1 MPFADDARGIVYKLY
16 DLRGDGSL
24 GKKLVFRR
32 DSEGTWEPGL
42 ADATIYET
50 IEKLA
55 VLHECG
61 GLPTEILGLDDT
73 GSFLLARQPLALPYG
88 DDLMQSRVEAA
99 LAMHAVIVQAPRM
112 HEFRVF
118 WCGDQPWGLGDLHSG
133 NIMRDATG
141 AAVVIDAL
149 LAEIPK
155 NVQSDTPGIARA
167 RATSRRRAAG
177 LTDAEPDLFAGV
189 NDAEL

>member
-1 MPFADDARGIVYKLY
+1 MPFADMARGIVYKLY

-32 DSEGTWEPGL
+32 DPAGDWEPGL

-50 IEKLA
+50 VEKLA
-55 VLHECG
+55 VLHEAG
-61 GLPTEILGLDDT
+61 GLATEIMGLDDS
-73 GSFLLARQPLALPYG
+73 GSILLAKQPLAFLYG
-88 DDLMQSRVEAA
+88 DDLMKSRVEAA
-99 LAMHAVIVQAPRM
+99 LAMNAVLVNAPRM

-118 WCGDQPWGLGDLHSG
+118 WCGEKAWGLGDLHSG

-141 AAVVIDAL
+141 AAAVIDAL
-149 LAEIPK
+149 LAEIPRA
-155 NVQSDTPGIARA
+155 VTQDCPGLARA
-167 RATSRRRAAG
+167 LATARRRADG
-177 LTDAEPDLFAGV
+177 DYSEEPDLFTGV